1 MDEKTKLLVCLG
13 AATAANC
20 IPCFEFYYRKALAAG
35 VDAGDTQEAVEYVYK
50 INNNINVLME
60 NSIRNFTGQ
69 EGDICPLPSD
79 KCSPNCGS

>member
-20 IPCFEFYYRKALAAG
+20 ITCFEFYYDKAVAAG
-35 VDAGDTQEAVEYVYK
+35 LTPQEIQEAAECAYK
-50 INNNINVLME
+50 IKNNVNMLMK
-60 NSIRNFTGQ
+60 NTVRTLTGQ
-69 EGDICPLPSD
+69 EGDACPLPGD